1 MTHTTTRITEAT
13 TNEELDALATTGDL
27 RPIGAPDGGG
37 DLPDEAALRAVF
49 TGGRPNLGHERAT
62 GRGASARRQVRLPE
76 RTNTALDTYAAA
88 HGLTPSAVI
97 RDALNAYLTNHHST
111 PAV

>member
-1 MTHTTTRITEAT
+1 MTHTTIRITEAT
-13 TNEELDALATTGDL
+13 TSEELDALATTGDL
-27 RPIGAPDGGG
+27 QPIGAPDGGG
-37 DLPDEAALRAVF
+37 DLPDETALRAVF
-49 TGGRPNLGHERAT
+49 TGGRPNLGHEHAT

-76 RTNTALDTYAAA
+76 HTNPALDTYAAA

>member
-13 TNEELDALATTGDL
+13 TSEELDALATTGDL

-37 DLPDEAALRAVF
+37 DPPTRPPYEPSSPAAAP
-49 TGGRPNLGHERAT
+49 TSDTNAT

-76 RTNTALDTYAAA
+76 HTNTALDTYAAA

-97 RDALNAYLTNHHST
+97 RDALNAYLTNHHNT
-111 PAV
+111 PAI

>member
-1 MTHTTTRITEAT
+1 MTHTTTRTTEAT
-13 TNEELDALATTGDL
+13 TNEELDTLATTGDL

-49 TGGRPNLGHERAT
+49 TGGRPNLGHTHAT
-62 GRGASARRQVRLPE
+62 GRGASTRRQVRLPE
-76 RTNTALDTYAAA
+76 HTNTALDTYAKT

-97 RDALNAYLTNHHST
+97 RDALNAYLTNHQST
-111 PAV
+111 PTT